1 MSADRN
7 LDPHYALPS
16 SQGSDATINDPAHML
31 PERASD
37 PSGKRGGPLRMII
50 ILLII
55 LAAVAGIV
63 WRIHTNNANTDT
75 ENRRSAAAANRP
87 TPVQVADV
95 QSKTE
100 PVYLTALGTVTAY
113 NTVTLHSRVDGQ
125 LLEVN
130 FREGQTVRKGQLLL
144 EIDPRP
150 YQAAVDQAIGTLAKD
165 EANLKNMEAE
175 AQRYTSLYEAG
186 VVSKEQQ
193 QLQISN
199 AGQASGSI
207 KADQAAIEAAKV
219 NLGYTKIYSPIDG
232 VVGLRQVDPGNI
244 VHASDSTGLVVITQE
259 KPIAIVFT
267 LPEDQLPQVQQA
279 MRGGNKLVVEAYDR
293 SDAHKIAA
301 GTLLTIDNQI
311 DTTTGTAKL
320 KAVFENGDNSL
331 FPNQFVNV
339 RLILRQ
345 RQNAIVVPTAAI
357 QSGTQGTFVFVVNPG
372 PTPANKLQ
380 NQPGAAG
387 ASGARGGSGHHRGGG
402 NQNEASAGNA
412 EAANDEG
419 DSSAAGSGGSGGRG
433 KGGHGGGMPPCPAGQ
448 NHADAVLVHVDF
460 AIGVDSVLADGPLKA
475 GQKVVVDGAEKLV
488 DGGNVCP
495 TASRSGGHG
504 PAGPNSST
512 IGAGSAAPDATSTQ
526 QPSGTN
532 NGTPQGQ
539 GKNGQQPNNSN
550 TGNGGGNQ

>member
-16 SQGSDATINDPAHML
+16 SRGSDATINDPAHML
-31 PERASD
+31 PEQATVST
-37 PSGKRGGPLRMII
+37 GKRGGPLRMII
-50 ILLII
+50 ILLIV
-55 LAAVAGIV
+55 LMVVAVIV
-63 WRIHTNNANTDT
+63 WRIRTNNANTDT

-95 QSKTE
+95 QQKTE

-207 KADQAAIEAAKV
+207 KVDQAAIEAAKV

-259 KPIAIVFT
+259 KPIAVVFT

-320 KAVFENGDNSL
+320 KAVFENADNSL

-345 RQNAIVVPTAAI
+345 RPNAIVIPTAAI
-357 QSGTQGTFVFVVNPG
+357 QSGTQGSFVFVVNPG
-372 PTPANKLQ
+372 PTPADKLQ
-380 NQPGAAG
+380 NQPGAASANG
-387 ASGARGGSGHHRGGG
+387 ASGGSGHRGRGAKA
-402 NQNEASAGNA
+402 EAPAGNA
-412 EAANDEG
+412 EAANDG
-419 DSSAAGSGGSGGRG
+419 SDASAGGSGGGQGRGG
-433 KGGHGGGMPPCPAGQ
+433 KGGHGGAPPCPAGP
-448 NHADAVLVHVDF
+448 NHADAITVHVDF
-460 AIGVDSVLADGPLKA
+460 AIGTDSVITDGSLKA

-495 TASRSGGHG
+495 TVSRSGGHG
-504 PAGPNSST
+504 PGPNGT
-512 IGAGSAAPDATSTQ
+512 IGAGSAAPDSTQ
-526 QPSGTN
+526 QPSGVN
-532 NGTPQGQ
+532 NGTPQAPGQ
-539 GKNGQQPNNSN
+539 NGQQSNNRN